1 MEDNLLLQAIER
13 YLEGAML
20 PAEKAYFE
28 ELRKNTPEIDQMV
41 VEHSMFIHQM
51 DNYSSRISIKN
62 NLLDIHAKLL
72 AQGDL
77 NEGGE
82 LSAKGKVV
90 RMWNKYR
97 KVTAIAAVVGGAIA
111 LVISGLFTYYSPVNN
126 SRLQELKGEIENVKN
141 TQRSQNNQLKD
152 VESKLPKDARFNGSG
167 SGFLIDAKGYIV
179 TNEHVLNGSSLVN
192 VYNNKGEEF
201 TADIIYRDKERDIAI
216 LKINDEDYKS
226 LKSLPYSIT
235 KNKEIDL
242 GEEVFTLGYPRND
255 ITYNKGDLSAKTG
268 YKGDSSTFQIQMSA
282 NPGNSGGPVF
292 NKNGEVIGVLST
304 REKQAEG
311 VTFAIG
317 TKSIY
322 NVIDDLKKSDTASAL
337 QKIKLSSSSS
347 IKGLD
352 RKDQIKKIEDCIF
365 LVQAYNKK

>member
-13 YLEGAML
+13 YLDGTML

-51 DNYSSRISIKN
+51 DIYADRI
-62 NLLDIHAKLL
+62 NLKHSLHDVHAKLL

-82 LSAKGKVV
+82 LSTKGKVV
-90 RMWNKYR
+90 QMWNKYK
-97 KVTAIAAVVGGAIA
+97 KVTLIAACVAGAIA
-111 LVISGLFTYYSPVNN
+111 LFTSTLMIAFAPVNN
-126 SRLQELKGEIENVKN
+126 SKIQELNRKIDVVAK
-141 TQRSQNNQLKD
+141 NQLYQDNKLNE
-152 VESKLPKDARFNGSG
+152 VASKLPEGVIVTRGG
-167 SGFLIDAKGYIV
+167 SGFLIDAKGFIV
-179 TNEHVLNGSSLVN
+179 TNAHVIKGSSFVN
-192 VYNNKGEEF
+192 VNNHNGDEF
-201 TADIIYRDKERDIAI
+201 TASIVYRDETRDIAI
-216 LKINDEDYKS
+216 LKINDEDYKP
-226 LKSLPYSIT
+226 LKSLPYSIS
-235 KNKEIDL
+235 KSPIDL

-268 YKGDSSTFQIQMSA
+268 FNGDSTTFQIQMSA

-322 NVIDDLKKSDTASAL
+322 NVIDDLKKSDTTTAY
-337 QKIKLSSSSS
+337 QKIKLNSFSA
-347 IKGLD
+347 IKGLE
-352 RKDQIKKIEDCIF
+352 RKEQIKKIQDCIF